1 MMCSK
6 LKFKLTLPVHMALLL
21 LLDAIKN
28 KSAAITT
35 DNADIVASP
44 VGISLP
50 FGAGD
55 DEHR

>member
-6 LKFKLTLPVHMALLL
+6 HKLKSTLPVHMALLL
-21 LLDAIKN
+21 LLDAVKN
-28 KSAAITT
+28 KSTAITT
-35 DNADIVASP
+35 NNADIVASP